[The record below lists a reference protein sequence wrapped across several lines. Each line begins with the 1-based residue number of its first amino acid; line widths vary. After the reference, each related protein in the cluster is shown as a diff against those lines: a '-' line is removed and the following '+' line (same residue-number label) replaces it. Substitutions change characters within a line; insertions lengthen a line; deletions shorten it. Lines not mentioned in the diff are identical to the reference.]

1 MSRMT
6 LEQAARWCGGTVA
19 PQYAQVS
26 FLGAS
31 NDSRSL
37 EPGQLFVALEGARDG
52 HEFIPGAL
60 AAGAAAVLCS
70 RCDGDF
76 PAIVVR
82 DPRKALG
89 DIARPGADTPQ
100 PEGGRGH
107 RLRGQEYHQRD
118 DCRHPLPEIPHR

>member
-37 EPGQLFVALEGARDG
+37 EPGQLFVALRGRGMAMNLS
-52 HEFIPGAL
+52 PGPWL
-60 AAGAAAVLCS
+60 PERPPCCAAAATET
-70 RCDGDF
+70 F
-76 PAIVVR
+76 P
-82 DPRKALG
+82 
-89 DIARPGADTPQ
+89 
-100 PEGGRGH
+100 
-107 RLRGQEYHQRD
+107 
-118 DCRHPLPEIPHR
+118 PLW

>member
-52 HEFIPGAL
+52 HESVSYTHLPIACMLFTGPTGVGKTELCRAL
-60 AAGAAAVLCS
+60 A
-70 RCDGDF
+70 
-76 PAIVVR
+76 
-82 DPRKALG
+82 
-89 DIARPGADTPQ
+89 
-100 PEGGRGH
+100 
-107 RLRGQEYHQRD
+107 QELYGSQEAMILSLIH
-118 DCRHPLPEIPHR
+118 I

>member
-19 PQYAQVS
+19 PPICPGQL
-26 FLGAS
+26 FGAR

-60 AAGAAAVLCS
+60 AAGAAAVL
-70 RCDGDF
+70 
-76 PAIVVR
+76 
-82 DPRKALG
+82 
-89 DIARPGADTPQ
+89 
-100 PEGGRGH
+100 
-107 RLRGQEYHQRD
+107 
-118 DCRHPLPEIPHR
+118 